1 MNNEQRT
8 KILYG
13 YVSGFVPEEYGAEF
27 FAATKKALDQ
37 AEKRG
42 FKAGEK
48 SKQPCFTRGFNGG
61 VKAGIK
67 EGMER
72 EQDRIVDLC
81 DDSTYKI
88 YIRQS
93 STEVDIHEVLI
104 DQIRK
109 AKELK

>member
-67 EGMER
+67 EGMLRAAE
-72 EQDRIVDLC
+72 IC
-81 DDSTYKI
+81 DEYKEGVQR
-88 YIRQS
+88 YGAVMSAKKIR
-93 STEVDIHEVLI
+93 LA
-104 DQIRK
+104 
-109 AKELK
+109 AKEL

>member
-27 FAATKKALDQ
+27 FAATKKALDE

-67 EGMER
+67 EGMLRAAE
-72 EQDRIVDLC
+72 IC
-81 DDSTYKI
+81 DDKVKLWDKETGVGVASCQAEAWDLSE
-88 YIRQS
+88 R
-93 STEVDIHEVLI
+93 
-104 DQIRK
+104 IRK
-109 AKELK
+109 AARKL

>member
-67 EGMER
+67 EGMLRAAE
-72 EQDRIVDLC
+72 IC
-81 DDSTYKI
+81 DDKVKLWEKETGVGVEACKGEAFHLS
-88 YIRQS
+88 QM
-93 STEVDIHEVLI
+93 
-104 DQIRK
+104 IRK
-109 AKELK
+109 AAKEL